1 MTTAEHSTIAGNAG
15 LLGVRRLGPRGLNSK
30 GQLLFL
36 HGAWSSSWYWDMYFM
51 PHFAEAGYDCVAIN
65 LRAHGDSEG
74 EIRFSTIEDYID
86 DVVRLIA
93 TLNDPVLIGHSMGGF
108 IAQHIAA
115 RQDVRGLA
123 LLASVPHYGCWSGF
137 LNVVKTTPRGFVRCI
152 RTGELTPIVADH
164 DAARSLMFSRGPL
177 ETDMDYMLDLC
188 GVESI
193 PALLGMLF
201 KRVSGLPS
209 ASTPRL
215 VVGADRDRLVSPGDI
230 RRTAQRLG
238 VEPVFIP
245 NSSHMLT
252 VDHRWRTTAAVL
264 TDWLRRDVWPAG
276 TSHAAARP
284 LAHTPDD
291 TAALR
296 RA

>member
-1 MTTAEHSTIAGNAG
+1 M
-15 LLGVRRLGPRGLNSK
+15 
-30 GQLLFL
+30 LFL
-36 HGAWSSSWYWDMYFM
+36 HGAWSSTWYWDMYFM

-65 LRAHGDSEG
+65 FRAHGDSEG
-74 EIRFSTIEDYID
+74 EIRFATIENYID
-86 DVVRLIA
+86 DVARLIT
-93 TLNDPVLIGHSMGGF
+93 TLDNPVLIGHSMGGF

-115 RQDVRGLA
+115 RQVVRGLA
-123 LLASVPHYGCWSGF
+123 LLASVPHYGSWSGF
-137 LNVVKTTPRGFVRCI
+137 LNVVKTTPRGVANCV

-201 KRVSGLPS
+201 KRVRGLPS

-215 VVGADRDRLVSPGDI
+215 VIGADRDRLVSPADI
-230 RRTAQRLG
+230 RRTARRLG
-238 VEPVFIP
+238 VEPVFIT

-252 VDHRWRTTAAVL
+252 VDHRWRSVAAVL
-264 TDWLRRDVWPAG
+264 MDWLQKDVWQTSPSTLGIAPVGANQPDG
-276 TSHAAARP
+276 TP
-284 LAHTPDD
+284 
-291 TAALR
+291 ALR